1 MKTGKAKSCAAQLLI
16 ALVAVSTAG
25 CGSLAV
31 HDRRDTA
38 YDPKLSKGQTLFDQ
52 MPNWDNAAEKICCGH
67 LRTCKANQSP
77 RC

>member
-1 MKTGKAKSCAAQLLI
+1 MKTWKAKKSAAILLI
-16 ALVAVSTAG
+16 ALAAVSSTG
-25 CGSLAV
+25 CGSFAV

-52 MPNWDNAAEKICCGH
+52 IPNWDNAAEKICCGH
-67 LRTCKANQSP
+67 LRQCKANQSP

>member
-1 MKTGKAKSCAAQLLI
+1 MKTGKAKKSAAILLI
-16 ALVAVSTAG
+16 ALAAVSSTG
-25 CGSLAV
+25 CAT

-52 MPNWDNAAEKICCGH
+52 MPNWDDAAAKVCCGH
-67 LRTCKANQSP
+67 LKTCKPNQSP

>member
-1 MKTGKAKSCAAQLLI
+1 MKTGKAKKSAAILLI
-16 ALVAVSTAG
+16 ALAAVSSTG
-25 CGSLAV
+25 CGSFAA

-67 LRTCKANQSP
+67 LRECKANQSP

>member
-1 MKTGKAKSCAAQLLI
+1 MKTTKAKTCLAQLLI
-16 ALVAVSTAG
+16 VLAGVSSTG
-25 CGSLAV
+25 CGSFAV

-52 MPNWDNAAEKICCGH
+52 MPNWDNSAAKICCGH
-67 LRTCKANQSP
+67 LRECKANQSP

>member
-1 MKTGKAKSCAAQLLI
+1 MKTGKAKKSAAILLI
-16 ALVAVSTAG
+16 VLAAVSTTG
-25 CGSLAV
+25 CAT

-38 YDPKLSKGQTLFDQ
+38 YDPNQSQGKTLFDQ

>member
-1 MKTGKAKSCAAQLLI
+1 MKTGKAEKSAAILLI
-16 ALVAVSTAG
+16 VLAAVSSTG
-25 CGSLAV
+25 CAT

-52 MPNWDNAAEKICCGH
+52 MPNWDDAAAKICCGH
-67 LRTCKANQSP
+67 LRECKANQSP

>member
-1 MKTGKAKSCAAQLLI
+1 MKTTKAKSYAAQLLI
-16 ALVAVSTAG
+16 VLAAASSTG
-25 CGSLAV
+25 CAT

-38 YDPKLSKGQTLFDQ
+38 YDPRIDQGRTLFDQ

-67 LRTCKANQSP
+67 LRSCKANQSP

>member
-1 MKTGKAKSCAAQLLI
+1 MKTTKAGKCATLLLI
-16 ALVAVSTAG
+16 VLAAVSTTG
-25 CGSLAV
+25 CAT

-38 YDPKLSKGQTLFDQ
+38 WDPKISQGKTLFDQ

>member
-1 MKTGKAKSCAAQLLI
+1 MKTGKAKKSAAILLI
-16 ALVAVSTAG
+16 VLAAVSSTG
-25 CGSLAV
+25 CAT

-38 YDPKLSKGQTLFDQ
+38 YDPKISQGKTLFDQ

-67 LRTCKANQSP
+67 LRICKVNQSP

>member
-1 MKTGKAKSCAAQLLI
+1 MKTTKAGKSAAILLI
-16 ALVAVSTAG
+16 ALAAANTG
-25 CGSLAV
+25 CAT

-67 LRTCKANQSP
+67 LRQCKANQSP

>member
-1 MKTGKAKSCAAQLLI
+1 MKTGKAKSYAAQLLI
-16 ALVAVSTAG
+16 ALAAASTG
-25 CGSLAV
+25 CAT

-67 LRTCKANQSP
+67 LRECKANQSP

>member
-1 MKTGKAKSCAAQLLI
+1 MKTGKAKKSAAILLI
-16 ALVAVSTAG
+16 VLAAVSSTG
-25 CGSLAV
+25 CAT

-67 LRTCKANQSP
+67 LRQCKANQSP

>member
-16 ALVAVSTAG
+16 VLAAVSSTG
-25 CGSLAV
+25 CAT

-38 YDPKLSKGQTLFDQ
+38 WDPKINQGQTLFDQ
-52 MPNWDNAAEKICCGH
+52 MPNWDDAAAKICCGH
-67 LRTCKANQSP
+67 LRECKANQSP

>member
-1 MKTGKAKSCAAQLLI
+1 MKTGKAGSYAAILLI
-16 ALVAVSTAG
+16 ALAAVSSTG
-25 CGSLAV
+25 CAT

-52 MPNWDNAAEKICCGH
+52 MPNWDAAAEKICCGH
-67 LRTCKANQSP
+67 LRECKANQSP